1 MIYKCYLHFE
11 HPDDDLTGWHLCWY
25 LLGLPDRHGVES
37 QSHFARSTV
46 HHSRQPDRRDGP
58 SWKDQCHP
66 YCPTHHRY
74 YISILTSKCGHT
86 WVRHLFNAGLFI
98 FSLFVGTNADEG
110 LKFAFDVR
118 TTLNVSHVIFHPS
131 TTSHSYD
138 LYATSADKGD
148 VLFLNLE
155 AGENFKFNF
164 RLKLL
169 YRPTKKLQNF
179 IRLNRKSWYH
189 YGSG

>member
-1 MIYKCYLHFE
+1 
-11 HPDDDLTGWHLCWY
+11 
-25 LLGLPDRHGVES
+25 
-37 QSHFARSTV
+37 
-46 HHSRQPDRRDGP
+46 
-58 SWKDQCHP
+58 
-66 YCPTHHRY
+66 
-74 YISILTSKCGHT
+74 
-86 WVRHLFNAGLFI
+86 VRHLFNAALFI
-98 FSLFVGTNADEG
+98 FSLFVGTNAEEG

-169 YRPTKKLQNF
+169 HGPAK
-179 IRLNRKSWYH
+179 II
-189 YGSG
+189 